1 MGSDGSPDG
10 YDIALVKAVA
20 EKLGDYEFTY
30 KAISWGSIFSSL
42 DAQASNRCRRTF
54 STAVAPPGLPHPP
67 GRSRTSCS
75 ACKKSNNARLR

>member
-1 MGSDGSPDG
+1 VGSDGSHDG

-42 DAQASNRCRRTF
+42 DAQACNRCCRIF
-54 STAVAPPGLPHPP
+54 STAVA
-67 GRSRTSCS
+67 TACS
-75 ACKKSNNARLR
+75 AAR